1 MADHNVV
8 PEHSMLEIDGITGAA
23 GGDFLYLVIT
33 LTEIVATANT
43 LA

>member
-8 PEHSMLEIDGITGAA
+8 PGHPMLEIDGMIGAS
-23 GGDFLYLVIT
+23 GGDFLYLAIT
-33 LTEIVATANT
+33 LTEIVATANI

>member
-8 PEHSMLEIDGITGAA
+8 PEHSMLELDGMIGAA
-23 GGDFLYLVIT
+23 GREFLYLAIT